1 MVNFEARPFQSF
13 DHLEPLRPVRVDQNI
28 NVMSLNKK
36 RGVADPG
43 DANLAFT
50 SFGNC
55 GGVWPPERLT
65 KSEGIRTLVRK
76 LRLCQSAR
84 GRNRTRVERFVG
96 APSRDV
102 WRTTFRRLFFEKR
115 IGTFAQAYKL
125 APAKQNLLPDCGNM
139 PVVIDAVD

>member
-50 SFGNC
+50 KFG
-55 GGVWPPERLT
+55 
-65 KSEGIRTLVRK
+65 K
-76 LRLCQSAR
+76 L
-84 GRNRTRVERFVG
+84 G
-96 APSRDV
+96 
-102 WRTTFRRLFFEKR
+102 RRLATRAFDEKR
-115 IGTFAQAYKL
+115 RNQDAGEKIALVPVGSRTQPDTRRTFCRRTIPRCL
-125 APAKQNLLPDCGNM
+125 ANDISPAFL
-139 PVVIDAVD
+139 